1 LTFFDLKEVQVRVD
15 QIEKELSNQ
24 ENWADLE
31 RMKSLSKEK
40 TALQNKLDLGKNL
53 KELIEELEIGLDLI
67 SDQEIFGS
75 LLSKFE
81 KLKALVDQE
90 RVKLLFSGEYDKN
103 NAILEINAGSGGT
116 EAMDWAQML
125 LRMYNRW
132 SEKKGFSFELIDY
145 QPGEQAGIKNA
156 TAVITG
162 EFAYGFL
169 KHERGV
175 HRLVRISPFDANNRR
190 HTSFASVAV
199 LPEINDDVK
208 VELRAEDLEIDTFRA
223 GGAGGQ
229 YVNKTDSAVRVKHK
243 PTGIVVSIQS
253 ERSQLKNKDLALKI
267 LKGKLVQLEE
277 EKLRQKL
284 ADLQGAKAE
293 IDFGNQIRNYVL
305 YPYQLVKD
313 VRSGFETSNT
323 TGVLDGELDD
333 IILSLLKHFSK
344 SPVQQ

>member
-1 LTFFDLKEVQVRVD
+1 
-15 QIEKELSNQ
+15 
-24 ENWADLE
+24 
-31 RMKSLSKEK
+31 
-40 TALQNKLDLGKNL
+40 
-53 KELIEELEIGLDLI
+53 
-67 SDQEIFGS
+67 
-75 LLSKFE
+75 
-81 KLKALVDQE
+81 
-90 RVKLLFSGEYDKN
+90 
-103 NAILEINAGSGGT
+103 
-116 EAMDWAQML
+116 
-125 LRMYNRW
+125 
-132 SEKKGFSFELIDY
+132 
-145 QPGEQAGIKNA
+145 
-156 TAVITG
+156 VITG

-323 TGVLDGELDD
+323 SGVLDGELDN
-333 IILSLLKHFSK
+333 IILSLLKHFAK

>member
-1 LTFFDLKEVQVRVD
+1 
-15 QIEKELSNQ
+15 
-24 ENWADLE
+24 
-31 RMKSLSKEK
+31 MKSLSKEK

-156 TAVITG
+156 TAVIAG

-208 VELRAEDLEIDTFRA
+208 VELKAEDLEIDTFRA

-253 ERSQLKNKDLALKI
+253 ERSQIKNKELALKI

-323 TGVLDGELDD
+323 SGVLDGELDD
-333 IILSLLKHFSK
+333 IILSLLKHFAK

>member
-1 LTFFDLKEVQVRVD
+1 
-15 QIEKELSNQ
+15 
-24 ENWADLE
+24 
-31 RMKSLSKEK
+31 MKSLSKEK

-53 KELIEELEIGLDLI
+53 KELIEELEIGLDLV
-67 SDQEIFGS
+67 SDQEIFAS

-169 KHERGV
+169 KLERGV

-208 VELRAEDLEIDTFRA
+208 VELKAEDLEIDTFRA

-253 ERSQLKNKDLALKI
+253 ERSQLKNKELALKI
-267 LKGKLVQLEE
+267 LKGRLVQLEE

-284 ADLQGAKAE
+284 ANLQGAKAE
-293 IDFGNQIRNYVL
+293 IDFGNQIRNYIL

-323 TGVLDGELDD
+323 SGVLDGELDD
-333 IILSLLKHFSK
+333 IILSLLKHSVK